1 MGAGERQLLYT
12 VCCDEGL
19 AQSMPSIRQ
28 RAAAILRVVD
38 SGSHDIYSA
47 ARVVCDSMSMYC
59 SFLLNATDAE
69 QQVKLRVLHCDLCTV
84 FPI

>member
-1 MGAGERQLLYT
+1 MIYT

-28 RAAAILRVVD
+28 RAADILRVVD

-47 ARVVCDSMSMYC
+47 ACVVCDSMSMYC

-69 QQVKLRVLHCDLCTV
+69 QQVKL
-84 FPI
+84 